1 MTIDGTTHI
10 EDMTTD
16 EIHIETHRDAI
27 TGNTIVRAAVI
38 AGRRLAIERHGGLV
52 NEGERV
58 ADYIQ
63 PRCWKHS
70 RGLTDDSH
78 RSITETFQ
86 VTLLY

>member
-38 AGRRLAIERHGGLV
+38 AGRRLAIERHGGLA
-52 NEGERV
+52 NGGERV
-58 ADYIQ
+58 ADRAVTSGAYPERIQDCSGYI
-63 PRCWKHS
+63 P
-70 RGLTDDSH
+70 G
-78 RSITETFQ
+78 
-86 VTLLY
+86 